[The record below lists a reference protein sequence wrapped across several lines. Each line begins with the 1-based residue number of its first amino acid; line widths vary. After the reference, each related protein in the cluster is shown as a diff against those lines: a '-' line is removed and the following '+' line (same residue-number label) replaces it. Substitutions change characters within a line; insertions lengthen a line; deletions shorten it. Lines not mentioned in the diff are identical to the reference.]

1 MEKAFLSEKFWC
13 RPYNRSAMF
22 YRRGEQVLQVFFWS
36 LTLEHTQI
44 LMSTR
49 TRPTLLKA
57 LCCCFHQ
64 VVPSSDP
71 LICWRNPQ
79 NPFCVWFH
87 WWFNPSVDYTIDKPL
102 KIVKISNATLI
113 CLIQPN
119 QSIKPLKIIKPSSI
133 NPPIPHLLSG
143 SAGSAVPSPDLYG
156 DQGACIHAKPSRHDL
171 IIGSCFRKE
180 TSNFF
185 IVLGFRKLRWSVIFA
200 RIETIQW
207 KTSNVYRLGL
217 SDSAPCREVFAALP
231 GSMPYHF
238 CCRDWTTTSSWLSS
252 VWPLAC

>member
-1 MEKAFLSEKFWC
+1 MDKAFLSEKFWC

-22 YRRGEQVLQVFFWS
+22 YPRGEQVLQVFFGS

-49 TRPTLLKA
+49 THPTLLKA
-57 LCCCFHQ
+57 LCRCFHQ

-102 KIVKISNATLI
+102 KIVKPCKATNLFDST
-113 CLIQPN
+113 
-119 QSIKPLKIIKPSSI
+119 QSIYQATKDSKAILH
-133 NPPIPHLLSG
+133 PPIPIFCVFCPEALEARCPVLISTVTRVLA
-143 SAGSAVPSPDLYG
+143 STRSPAGMTWCGAIPNSWPFFRWFF
-156 DQGACIHAKPSRHDL
+156 DQAA
-171 IIGSCFRKE
+171 IGSCSRKE

-200 RIETIQW
+200 RIETI
-207 KTSNVYRLGL
+207 
-217 SDSAPCREVFAALP
+217 
-231 GSMPYHF
+231 
-238 CCRDWTTTSSWLSS
+238 
-252 VWPLAC
+252 

>member
-1 MEKAFLSEKFWC
+1 
-13 RPYNRSAMF
+13 
-22 YRRGEQVLQVFFWS
+22 
-36 LTLEHTQI
+36 
-44 LMSTR
+44 MSTR
-49 TRPTLLKA
+49 THPTLLKA

-102 KIVKISNATLI
+102 EVVKPSKATNLFDSTH
-113 CLIQPN
+113 
-119 QSIKPLKIIKPSSI
+119 QSIKPLKIVKPSSI
-133 NPPIPHLLSG
+133 NPPIPIFRKRPPEARCPVLISTVTRVLASTRSPAGMAWCGRWRSPTADRFSDGLLN
-143 SAGSAVPSPDLYG
+143 
-156 DQGACIHAKPSRHDL
+156 DQAT
-171 IIGSCFRKE
+171 IGSCSCKE
-180 TSNFF
+180 TYKIISNTSNLF

-200 RIETIQW
+200 QIETIQW